1 MLDNSSQGMLYI
13 ILGILLLLLFVGQ
26 WMLQLFMVLLA
37 LYLISKGLSMRGMPG
52 MRVFIIRCLDK
63 TKNYY

>member
-63 TKNYY
+63 TKNNY